1 MFSKLWNSYSCDL
14 YVSSES
20 YPVIDRCEYNKAKMT
35 YRCDP
40 NDQDDQDDRVDQ
52 DDRDDHDDQKDLDG
66 WLSWLRLLLL
76 LWIVYFR

>member
-1 MFSKLWNSYSCDL
+1 MNKYVKELKVMFSKFLMSHSCDL

-35 YRCDP
+35 YSRCDP

-52 DDRDDHDDQKDLDG
+52 DDQDDHDDQKDLDG
-66 WLSWLRLLLL
+66 
-76 LWIVYFR
+76 